1 MQVNTQSCIGL
12 GSSDLNE
19 VDFIEEVECW
29 MDSDSEKDDDLAITD
44 DALSQ
49 EFIRVDEFDQRL
61 IDARMKF
68 L

>member
-19 VDFIEEVECW
+19 VDFLEVECW
-29 MDSDSEKDDDLAITD
+29 MDSDSEKDDDLAIRD

-61 IDARMKF
+61 IDAWMKF